1 METNVTFNS
10 NDLQTEYIIT
20 ADIAH
25 FSIPQKDA
33 QAYALAHANKSAL
46 PFINYPG
53 KMITITGKLLGDGV
67 TDLDSRIDTFKN
79 YFHTKDGN
87 LDIDYN
93 SGTRRYVCTLVG
105 LDIDRPGGLAYANF
119 TAQFFCTIP
128 FGMATSAT
136 TANTENNMTGATD
149 SWTHSYV
156 GTAPYQLPVVTITID
171 SGTGLDGHL
180 TISNNANGQGITI
193 IGQTFV
199 ATDVIVIDSKNRTVK
214 LNGTEI
220 DFLGSFPELAPG
232 SQQINYAD
240 GFTTRQFDITI
251 TYVPL
256 YM

>member
-1 METNVTFNS
+1 M
-10 NDLQTEYIIT
+10 
-20 ADIAH
+20 
-25 FSIPQKDA
+25 
-33 QAYALAHANKSAL
+33 
-46 PFINYPG
+46 
-53 KMITITGKLLGDGV
+53 
-67 TDLDSRIDTFKN
+67 
-79 YFHTKDGN
+79 
-87 LDIDYN
+87 
-93 SGTRRYVCTLVG
+93 CTLVG